1 MDNSSFYS
9 IERLM
14 EFGLGMAFAQQM
26 INVMN
31 QSIQQMYVP
40 GSMATMPAADI
51 IYVALD
57 GKSVGPLSNSEFAHL
72 LEAGK
77 VCKDTLVWTPGMQSW
92 QPIEQVPAILK
103 IVALTPPPLDNK

>member
-1 MDNSSFYS
+1 MDNTSFYS
-9 IERLM
+9 VERLM
-14 EFGLGMAFAQQM
+14 EFGLGVAFAQQM

-40 GSMATMPAADI
+40 GSMATMPVSDV

-57 GKSVGPLSNSEFAHL
+57 GQSVGPLSNSEFTKL
-72 LEAGK
+72 LEAK
-77 VCKDTLVWTPGMQSW
+77 RVSKDTLAWMPGMQNW

-103 IVALTPPPLDNK
+103 IVALTPPPLNE